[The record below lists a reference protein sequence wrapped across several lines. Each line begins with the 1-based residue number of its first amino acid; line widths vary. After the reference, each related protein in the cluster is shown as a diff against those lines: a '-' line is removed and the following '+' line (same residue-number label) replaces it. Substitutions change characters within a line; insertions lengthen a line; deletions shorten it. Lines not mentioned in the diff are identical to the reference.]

1 MFATFSLNIGRV
13 VVDKIGGNAVRLM
26 LATGNVA
33 RAIVLSNDE
42 SANLAGQLYDMLVN
56 MDEDAI
62 ARVALESK
70 RGTRSLAFY
79 LKNQD
84 TVNLLWDDPDMQ
96 ARRTLSSY
104 DAFALAD
111 ALYAAARVEY
121 RPMCAA

>member
-13 VVDKIGGNAVRLM
+13 VVNKIGGNAVRLM

-33 RAIVLSNDE
+33 RAVILSNDE

-56 MDEDAI
+56 MDEDAC

-70 RGTRSLAFY
+70 RGTRSLAFD
-79 LKNQD
+79 LKNPD
-84 TVNLLWDDPDMQ
+84 TVNLRWDDPDMQ

-121 RPMCAA
+121 QPMCAA

>member
-26 LATGNVA
+26 LANELVA
-33 RAIVLSNDE
+33 RAIVMSNDE

-56 MDEDAI
+56 MDEDAC

-70 RGTRSLAFY
+70 RGMRSLAFD
-79 LKNQD
+79 LKNPD
-84 TVNLLWDDPDMQ
+84 TVNLRWDDPDMQ
-96 ARRTLSSY
+96 VHRTLSSY

-121 RPMCAA
+121 QPMCAA

>member
-1 MFATFSLNIGRV
+1 MFTAFSLNIGRV

-42 SANLAGQLYDMLVN
+42 SANLAGQLHDMLVN
-56 MDEDAI
+56 MDENAC

-70 RGTRSLAFY
+70 RGTRSLAFD
-79 LKNQD
+79 LKNLD
-84 TVNLLWDDPDMQ
+84 TVNLRWDDPDMQ
-96 ARRTLSSY
+96 AHRTLSSY

-111 ALYAAARVEY
+111 ALYVAAHMEY
-121 RPMCAA
+121 QPMCAA